1 METRL
6 PAGAVSEWRTWRFD
20 RRATR
25 EYIVLTLT
33 QWDPKGPGMRTMN
46 APSVSPSRKDE
57 RVNLR
62 IDAKTKALLQQA
74 AEINGSRLT
83 EFLLTTAVTRAQRLL
98 SRTTVT
104 RVSDDEF
111 YRVLDAIDNP
121 PAPTDYLVDALR

>member
-1 METRL
+1 
-6 PAGAVSEWRTWRFD
+6 
-20 RRATR
+20 
-25 EYIVLTLT
+25 
-33 QWDPKGPGMRTMN
+33 MN

>member
-1 METRL
+1 
-6 PAGAVSEWRTWRFD
+6 
-20 RRATR
+20 
-25 EYIVLTLT
+25 
-33 QWDPKGPGMRTMN
+33 MN
-46 APSVSPSRKDE
+46 APTANTSRKDE

-83 EFLLTTAVTRAQRLL
+83 EFLLTTAVARAQRLL

-104 RVSDDEF
+104 HVSNEEF
-111 YRVLDAIDNP
+111 YRVLDAIESP